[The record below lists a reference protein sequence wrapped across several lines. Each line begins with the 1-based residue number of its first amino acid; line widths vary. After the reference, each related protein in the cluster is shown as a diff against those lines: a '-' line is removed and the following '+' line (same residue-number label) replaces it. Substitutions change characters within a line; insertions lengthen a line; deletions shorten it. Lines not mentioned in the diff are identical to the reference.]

1 MAWTVPSET
10 PGATEAKEE
19 TMFLAENKLIAMAK
33 KNSIHIKTWIFI
45 FSKESLNN
53 ERL

>member
-33 KNSIHIKTWIFI
+33 KIQFI
-45 FSKESLNN
+45 LKLGYLFLVK
-53 ERL
+53 RV